1 MSRIAILGG
10 SFNPPHL
17 GHQLICAWALGT
29 DQADAVWLLP
39 VFQHAFDKPLAPFDD
54 RVAMCQLTAAPFAS
68 GAVEVCTLE
77 AELRPPSRT
86 LVTLQHLIAR
96 HPQHAFSLVVG
107 ADVLSQTPNWYRFDE
122 LERLVPLVV
131 VGRAGHSATGV
142 GLPLATVSS
151 TEVRWRLAQGLAV
164 DHLVPRAVCDYIR
177 QHRLFGAAGPAA
189 HRSPQA

>member
-29 DQADAVWLLP
+29 DQAEAVWLLP
-39 VFQHAFDKPLAPFDD
+39 VFRHAFDKPLAPFEH
-54 RVAMCQLTAAPFAS
+54 RVAMCHLTAAPFAS
-68 GAVEVCTLE
+68 GAIEVCTLE
-77 AELRPPSRT
+77 AELSAPSRT
-86 LVTLQHLIAR
+86 LVTFQHLIAR

-107 ADVLSQTPNWYRFDE
+107 ADVLSQTPDWYRFDE

-131 VGRAGHSATGV
+131 VGRAGHSATGA

-151 TEVRWRLAQGLAV
+151 TEVRWRLAHGLAV

-177 QHRLFGAAGPAA
+177 QHRLFGDPGREA
-189 HRSPQA
+189 HRRPQA